1 MKPKT
6 KLIDRTLV
14 LTTLVCILPILF
26 SLSVYDRL
34 PEQVPIHFDASG
46 NPDNY
51 AHKAFAAFGIPL
63 LLALFNLILQLGLKF
78 DPKRDAKSRIYHI
91 SRWIIASVSL
101 LVMPITL
108 LIALGNDIPVERV
121 VPLFVSLLFLILG
134 NYLPKCRQNYTI
146 GIKLPWTLASEY
158 NWNRTHRFTGWLWT
172 AVSIALL
179 AGLLLNLN
187 SALLFMIAIPL
198 LAFLPIIY
206 SFVLSFREPDETP

>member
-1 MKPKT
+1 MKSKT

-34 PEQVPIHFDASG
+34 PQQVPIHFDASG

-63 LLALFNLILQLGLKF
+63 LLAFFNFILQLGLKF
-78 DPKRDAKSRIYHI
+78 DPKRDTSSRIYHI

-108 LIALGNDIPVERV
+108 LIALGNDIPVEKV
-121 VPLFVSLLFLILG
+121 VPLFVSMLFLILG
-134 NYLPKCRQNYTI
+134 NYLPKCKQNYTI

-158 NWNRTHRFTGWLWT
+158 NWNKTHRFAGWVWT
-172 AVSIALL
+172 AVSIILL

-187 SALLFMIAIPL
+187 SALLFMIAIPVL
-198 LAFLPIIY
+198 TFLPIIY